1 MGIIDYLDKK
11 WTGWGTK
18 GMNLPFVHDPV
29 KKSPSI
35 TLLFF
40 YIGFGLAALSVA
52 ASSIMLILSKNYLT
66 ATYMPVIMMFSG
78 FIFYRLRRL
87 DSIKINLEE
96 KSIDLEGD
104 GE

>member
-1 MGIIDYLDKK
+1 MK
-11 WTGWGTK
+11 W
-18 GMNLPFVHDPV
+18 PFVHDPV
-29 KKSPSI
+29 KKSPSV

-40 YIGFGLAALSVA
+40 YISFGLAALSVG
-52 ASSIMLILSKNYLT
+52 SSSAMLILKGEYLS
-66 ATYMPVIMMFSG
+66 ATFMPVLMMYSG

-96 KSIDLEGD
+96 KSIDLEGN